1 MNDESGTPAWRRYGR
16 FWGSNV
22 AADVDDEM
30 RFHLEMRMREYI
42 GRGMTPA
49 EARRVAEQRFGD
61 AKSARAECVAI
72 DTAAFRTRSRR
83 ELIADIGR
91 DGRYALRLLRRQWAA
106 ALLAIVCLG
115 LGIGATTTIFGVTN
129 ALLVRPLPFENGDR
143 LYTIGE
149 HTTGAE
155 DAHVAS
161 YENYLDWRAR
171 QHSFV
176 ELAALGPTSLPVRLQ
191 HPVRASSG
199 LVSANFFRTLGV
211 TPVRGR
217 LFAQG
222 EDQPGAAPVAIVS
235 RGFAERELGGVDR
248 AIGQVIEVR
257 GIPRTIVGVVPDERV
272 LPSGG
277 ELWLPFPRDLNH
289 GRGNRSLDV
298 IGWLAPNVTSVQAH
312 QDMAAIESELAR
324 EYPSDD
330 KGLSVSVTALRDR
343 FVGPARQTLEAL
355 IIATLLVLVVAC
367 ANVAGIQLARATA
380 RVREIAVRSAIGA
393 SRGRVVRQLLSES
406 VLLSLAGGVLGVL
419 IAYRASAIAGRSI
432 LGLTPPWLEP
442 KVDPR
447 VLAFAVG
454 VSVLTGILFGIA
466 PAWRLV
472 RVDPSDVLRGGRAAL
487 GAVRPRL
494 QQLLV
499 AAQIALSIVLLV
511 GAGLSV
517 ESVRQI
523 QKIPLGFDPDGVLL
537 FNVTLQNPHYDDDPQ
552 ARARFADA
560 LVDRLSRL
568 PSAVGAGGTSL
579 PPLRCCSQWGLRID
593 GRAESDRRFMVTG
606 NSVTPGYFE
615 AMRIGVVR
623 GRAFEPTDGRE
634 TTPVMVINE
643 TFATRY
649 WPNENPIGH
658 TVQDGADH
666 AVVVGVVKDVK
677 QGGVLDA
684 AEPQFYRPFTQ
695 KPTTT
700 LTFAVRVARG
710 EPASLTAAAR
720 SIVHD
725 LDPSLPLYNPSTMR
739 RRVDDALLS
748 RRTFE
753 GLMLVFGA
761 IALALAAIGVFAVTS
776 FMVEERTR
784 ELGLRVALGAD
795 PAHLLA
801 LVLRGSAVL
810 AIIGGTVGL
819 AGASAAA
826 RLLSHTLYGVR
837 AGEPQV
843 FMLAA
848 ASLVL
853 ATLIAA
859 YGPARRASMADP
871 MISLRAD

>member
-1 MNDESGTPAWRRYGR
+1 MSDESRTPAWRRYTR
-16 FWGSNV
+16 FWGRNA
-22 AADVDDEM
+22 AADIDDEL
-30 RFHLEMRMREYI
+30 RFHVEMRMREYI
-42 GRGMTPA
+42 ALGMTPP
-49 EARRVAEQRFGD
+49 EARRLTEQRFGD
-61 AKSARAECVAI
+61 ATRARAECMAI
-72 DTAAFRTRSRR
+72 DTTASRTRSRR
-83 ELIADIGR
+83 ETIADVGR
-91 DGRYALRLLRRQWAA
+91 DARYALRLLRRQWAA
-106 ALLAIVCLG
+106 AVLAIVCLG
-115 LGIGATTTIFGVTN
+115 LGIGATTTMFGVTN

-143 LYTIGE
+143 LYTVGE
-149 HTTGAE
+149 HVTSAG

-161 YENYLDWRAR
+161 YEDYVDWRVR

-176 ELAALGPTSLPVRLQ
+176 ELAALGPTSLPVRLKQ
-191 HPVRASSG
+191 PVRANSG

-211 TPVRGR
+211 TPIRGR
-217 LFAQG
+217 LFAEG

-235 RGFAERELGGVDR
+235 RGFAERELGGVDGV
-248 AIGQVIEVR
+248 IGTTVEVR
-257 GIPRTIVGVVPDERV
+257 GIARTVVGVVPDERV

-289 GRGNRSLDV
+289 GRGNRNLDV
-298 IGWLAPNVTSVQAH
+298 IGWLAPNATSVQA
-312 QDMAAIESELAR
+312 QQEMTAIESQLAR

-330 KGLSVSVTALRDR
+330 RGLSVSVTALRDR
-343 FVGPARQTLEAL
+343 FVGPAKPTLEAL

-380 RVREIAVRSAIGA
+380 RMREIAVRSALGA
-393 SRGRVVRQLLSES
+393 SRGRVIRQLLSES

-419 IAYRASAIAGRSI
+419 IAYRASALAGRSI

-454 VSVLTGILFGIA
+454 ASVLTGILFGIA

-494 QQLLV
+494 QQTLV

-511 GAGLSV
+511 AAGLSV

-523 QKIPLGFDPDGVLL
+523 QRIPLGFDPNGLL
-537 FNVTLQNPHYDDDPQ
+537 VFNVTLQDPHYDNDPP
-552 ARARFADA
+552 ARVRFAAA
-560 LVDRLSRL
+560 LVDRMRAL
-568 PSAVGAGGTSL
+568 PGATGAGATSL
-579 PPLRCCSQWGLRID
+579 PPLRCCSQWQLHID
-593 GRAESDRRFMVTG
+593 GRADGVEKLMVTG
-606 NSVTPGYFE
+606 NAVTPGYFD
-615 AMRIGVVR
+615 AMRIPVMR
-623 GRAFEPTDGRE
+623 GRAFEATDGAQA
-634 TTPVMVINE
+634 TPVMVINE

-649 WPNENPIGH
+649 WPNENPLGQ
-658 TVQDGADH
+658 TVRDGFDH

-684 AEPQFYRPFTQ
+684 AEPQFYRPLAQ
-695 KPTTT
+695 RPVTT
-700 LTFAVRVARG
+700 LTFALRMTRG
-710 EPASLTAAAR
+710 DPAALTSAIR

-725 LDPSLPLYNPSTMR
+725 LDPSLPMYNVSTMR
-739 RRVDDALLS
+739 RRVDEALLS

-776 FMVEERTR
+776 FMVGERTR
-784 ELGLRVALGAD
+784 ELGLRVALGAE
-795 PAHLLA
+795 PAHLLR

-810 AIIGGTVGL
+810 AMIGGIIGLG
-819 AGASAAA
+819 GAAAAA

-837 AGEPQV
+837 AGDPQV
-843 FMLAA
+843 FIAA
-848 ASLVL
+848 AVSLVL
-853 ATLIAA
+853 ATLIAS